1 MVQMVQMVPMAVW
14 QYNAHF
20 AGCSFAR
27 EETRLLA
34 YDSSV
39 GPVLRLEYAH
49 QLHTCADLL
58 EPKVAVLAPTTK
70 EASHKQVRR
79 REEIQQA

>member
-1 MVQMVQMVPMAVW
+1 MVQMVQMAVW
-14 QYNAHF
+14 QYSAHF

-27 EETRLLA
+27 EETWLLV

-49 QLHTCADLL
+49 QLHTCPDLL